1 MWQLP
6 SYSPDYNPIEY
17 LWRNTKKEATH
28 NKYFA
33 EFEELTTAV
42 EKTLADFACA
52 PQQVLGLFGRY
63 GEETGLVSQQ
73 LRLAA

>member
-1 MWQLP
+1 MP

-33 EFEELTTAV
+33 HFEHLTQAV
-42 EKTLADFACA
+42 EETLAAFAAA
-52 PQQVLGLFGRY
+52 PQQVLKLFGRY
-63 GEETGLVSQQ
+63 CDEIDLSAATETGCLIS
-73 LRLAA
+73 